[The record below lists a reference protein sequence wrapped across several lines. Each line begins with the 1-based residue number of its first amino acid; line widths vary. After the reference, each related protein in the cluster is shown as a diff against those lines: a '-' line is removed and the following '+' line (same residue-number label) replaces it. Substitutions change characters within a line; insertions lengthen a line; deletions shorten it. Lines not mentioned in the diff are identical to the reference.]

1 MTTPNPSAAATG
13 TVTLHRVLRAPA
25 ERIYRAFLDPMP
37 CANGCHPMAL
47 PAGC

>member
-1 MTTPNPSAAATG
+1 MTTPDTATG

-25 ERIYRAFLDPMP
+25 ERIYRAFLDPTP
-37 CANGCHPMAL
+37 WANGCRRMAL